1 MRVFPEIPKWI
12 LVYSPDRAKLSDDF
26 LPFFKT
32 AKTRMRMNKMLAFFI
47 FYSHLGFL

>member
-32 AKTRMRMNKMLAFFI
+32 AKTRMRMNKMLRVQ
-47 FYSHLGFL
+47 GV

>member
-32 AKTRMRMNKMLAFFI
+32 AKTRMRMNKML
-47 FYSHLGFL
+47 FYFGCGLILFV